1 VRLQIELL
9 DDNDGKSMSDAD
21 DTFTKATDS
30 LIALYRSVERGTLSL
45 PLVSF
50 MPFLVFLWATFKFF
64 FFLYVGLVLI
74 IPVNLVILI
83 RNVFP
88 GHWRYRPFFLAHLYY
103 VWLWL
108 WRGEAPT
115 APSIFIRPL
124 LTVFMKAH
132 FERRLRRLRL
142 EILDSEL
149 SEVTRSALLNR
160 VDAGLER
167 WKAPRFAASLYAVVL
182 PAIIALPGW
191 YKTLS
196 EFFGSL
202 GVGMPTDVVV
212 KLLSEKMTPDSWM
225 LMAMFLPGYLLA
237 IPITAFLAKRGLF
250 VGRSPDRICFP
261 GGQGGSEIYA
271 KERDILETV
280 GVQVKEAPIDL
291 WIFWVVL
298 ALTSLLTL
306 LNWNHLL
313 ASYQSFFDL
322 GGSWIASFYPEDQRQ
337 IFEYIYQKQMP
348 AAIKSATLSFV
359 LSMSCLCAALLVA
372 TLRRRRTGRI

>member
-1 VRLQIELL
+1 
-9 DDNDGKSMSDAD
+9 MSDAD
-21 DTFTKATDS
+21 SRFVQATDS
-30 LIALYRSVERGTLSL
+30 LLALYRSVERSTLDL

-50 MPFLVFLWATFKFF
+50 MPLLIFLWAMIKFG
-64 FFLYVGLVLI
+64 FFLYVGIFLI
-74 IPVNLVILI
+74 IPVNLVILV

-88 GHWRYRPFFLAHLYY
+88 GHWRYRPFFLAHLNYL
-103 VWLWL
+103 WLWL

-115 APSIFIRPL
+115 APFIFVRPL

-149 SEVTRSALLNR
+149 SEVTRPALLNR

-167 WKAPRFAASLYAVVL
+167 WKAPRFAAVFWSVVL
-182 PAIIALPGW
+182 PAMIALPGW
-191 YKTLS
+191 HKQLV
-196 EFFGSL
+196 ESL
-202 GVGMPTDVVV
+202 GSVGIRMPTEMVVNF
-212 KLLSEKMTPDSWM
+212 LSEKMTTDSWI
-225 LMAMFLPGYLLA
+225 LIAMSLPGYLLA

-250 VGRSPDRICFP
+250 VGRSSDRICFP
-261 GGQGGSEIYA
+261 GGQEGSGIYA
-271 KERDILETV
+271 KERDILGTV

-298 ALTSLLTL
+298 ALASLLAL

-313 ASYQSFFDL
+313 TLYQSLYDL
-322 GGSWIASFYPEDQRQ
+322 EGSWIVSFYPEDQRQ
-337 IFEYIYQKQMP
+337 IFKDMWRKQMP
-348 AAIKSATLSFV
+348 ATSNMV
-359 LSMSCLCAALLVA
+359 LPSVLTMLCLCAALLVA